1 MSSTML
7 VPNALQGDPGR
18 PHPRESAGA
27 AVSPIAAVM
36 AVVGSLLLLLLVC
49 EEGLGRRSRRGRGR
63 GRGVACGY
71 VAACARDAL
80 SRRRRLR

>member
-63 GRGVACGY
+63 GVACGGY

>member
-1 MSSTML
+1 MSSTMML

-18 PHPRESAGA
+18 SHPRVSAGA
-27 AVSPIAAVM
+27 AESPIAAVM

-63 GRGVACGY
+63 GVACGY